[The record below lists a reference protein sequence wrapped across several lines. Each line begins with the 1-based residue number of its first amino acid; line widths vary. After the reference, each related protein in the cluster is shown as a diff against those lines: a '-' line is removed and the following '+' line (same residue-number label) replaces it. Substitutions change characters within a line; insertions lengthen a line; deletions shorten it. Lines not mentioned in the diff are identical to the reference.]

1 MRFADYTTLHVGG
14 EAANFISATNEAEL
28 ITAIRQADQ
37 AGIEVLI
44 LGGGSNLLV
53 SDEGFSGLVVHA
65 DVHQVTVEELADSF
79 VVTAA
84 CGEPWDAF
92 VVTCLS
98 SGFNGL
104 EALSGIPGTVGAT
117 PIQNVGAYGTEVS
130 SLISSVRVWDRQLQ
144 EVRDLTADDCE
155 FTYRGSIFKKD
166 PNRFVILAVS
176 FMLTRAAE
184 SQIAYA
190 QLADALGLEVG
201 DSAASSEIRDAV
213 LHLRLSKAM
222 VLVREDHDS
231 WSAGSFFTNP
241 IVDAAQA
248 DALPT
253 DCPRYP
259 SEQGVKISAA
269 WLIEQSGITRGYG
282 LNDRARIS
290 TKHTLALTN
299 RGTATAED
307 ILELARDVR
316 SQVQTHF
323 GIELHPEV
331 RCIGCAI

>member
-14 EAANFISATNEAEL
+14 EAANFITAASEAEL
-28 ITAIRQADQ
+28 ITAIRQADSADLQ
-37 AGIEVLI
+37 VLI

-53 SDEGFSGLVVHA
+53 SDEGFAGLVVHA
-65 DVHQVTVEELADSF
+65 DVRQVVVEEFDDQI

-117 PIQNVGAYGTEVS
+117 PIQNVGAYGVEVAH
-130 SLISSVRVWDRQLQ
+130 LIRSVRVWDRQLQ
-144 EVRDLTADDCE
+144 ELRDLTRSECS
-155 FTYRGSIFKKD
+155 FTYRGSIFKVD
-166 PNRFVILAVS
+166 PDRFVVLAVS
-176 FMLTRAAE
+176 FTLTR
-184 SQIAYA
+184 SLTSPIAYA
-190 QLADALGLEVG
+190 QLAAALGLEVG
-201 DSAASSEIRDAV
+201 DRAAPSEIREAV

-248 DALPT
+248 DALPA

-269 WLIEQSGITRGYG
+269 WLIEQSGIQRGYG

-299 RGTATAED
+299 RGTASTAD
-307 ILELARDVR
+307 IVELARDVR
-316 SQVQTHF
+316 QKVQTHF
-323 GIELHPEV
+323 GIELLPEV
-331 RCIGCAI
+331 RCVGCSL

>member
-1 MRFADYTTLHVGG
+1 
-14 EAANFISATNEAEL
+14 
-28 ITAIRQADQ
+28 
-37 AGIEVLI
+37 
-44 LGGGSNLLV
+44 
-53 SDEGFSGLVVHA
+53 
-65 DVHQVTVEELADSF
+65 
-79 VVTAA
+79 
-84 CGEPWDAF
+84 
-92 VVTCLS
+92 
-98 SGFNGL
+98 
-104 EALSGIPGTVGAT
+104 
-117 PIQNVGAYGTEVS
+117 
-130 SLISSVRVWDRQLQ
+130 
-144 EVRDLTADDCE
+144 
-155 FTYRGSIFKKD
+155 
-166 PNRFVILAVS
+166 
-176 FMLTRAAE
+176 MLTRAAE

>member
-28 ITAIRQADQ
+28 ITAVRQADQ
-37 AGIEVLI
+37 AGLQVLI

-53 SDEGFSGLVVHA
+53 SDDGFNGLVIHV
-65 DVHQVTVEELADSF
+65 DIHQVAVEELEDRV

-92 VVTCLS
+92 VAACIA

-117 PIQNVGAYGTEVS
+117 PIQNVGAYGVEVAH
-130 SLISSVRVWDRQLQ
+130 LIASVRVWDRQLL
-144 EVRDLTADDCE
+144 EVRDFLASECD
-155 FTYRGSIFKKD
+155 FTYRGSAFKND
-166 PNRFVILAVS
+166 PNRFVVLAVS
-176 FMLTRAAE
+176 FMLTRSQE
-184 SQIAYA
+184 SPISYA
-190 QLADALGLEVG
+190 QLAAALGLEVG
-201 DSAASSEIRDAV
+201 DCAAPSEIREAV
-213 LHLRLSKAM
+213 LHLRLNKAM

-241 IVDAAQA
+241 IVDEAQA
-248 DALPT
+248 DALPAH
-253 DCPRYP
+253 CPRYP
-259 SEQGVKISAA
+259 SEHGVKISAA
-269 WLIEQSGITRGYG
+269 WLIEQSGIGRGYG

-299 RGTATAED
+299 RGAATAAD

-316 SQVQTHF
+316 QKVQTHF

-331 RCIGCAI
+331 RCIGCSL

>member
-14 EAANFISATNEAEL
+14 EAANFISATSEAEF
-28 ITAIRQADQ
+28 ITAIHQADQ
-37 AGIEVLI
+37 AGLDVLI

-53 SDEGFSGLVVHA
+53 CDDGFAGLVVHA
-65 DVHQVTVEELADSF
+65 DVRQVAVEEFEEHF

-117 PIQNVGAYGTEVS
+117 PIQNVGAYGVEVAQV
-130 SLISSVRVWDRQLQ
+130 IQTVRVWDRQLHK
-144 EVRDLTADDCE
+144 VRDLAADECD
-155 FTYRGSIFKKD
+155 FTYRSSVFKKN
-166 PNRFVILAVS
+166 PNRFVVLAVS
-176 FMLTRAAE
+176 FVLTRAAE
-184 SQIAYA
+184 SQIAYP

-201 DSAASSEIRDAV
+201 DSSASSEIRDAV

-241 IVDAAQA
+241 ILDEAQA
-248 DALPT
+248 AALPAQ
-253 DCPRYP
+253 CPRYP
-259 SEQGVKISAA
+259 SEQGVKVSAA
-269 WLIEQSGITRGYG
+269 WLIEQSGISRGYG

-290 TKHTLALTN
+290 NKHTLALTN
-299 RGTATAED
+299 RGTATASD

-316 SQVQTHF
+316 LKVQTHF

-331 RCIGCAI
+331 RCIGFSL

>member
-28 ITAIRQADQ
+28 VTAVRQADSADLQ
-37 AGIEVLI
+37 VLI

-53 SDEGFSGLVVHA
+53 SDEGFSGLVIHV
-65 DVHQVTVEELADSF
+65 DVRQVVVEEFDDHI

-92 VVTCLS
+92 VAACTA
-98 SGFNGL
+98 SGFHGL

-117 PIQNVGAYGTEVS
+117 PIQNVGAYGVEVS
-130 SLISSVRVWDRQLQ
+130 NLISSVRVWDRQVHELR
-144 EVRDLTADDCE
+144 ELAPDACE
-155 FTYRGSIFKKD
+155 FTYRGSIFKLEPD
-166 PNRFVILAVS
+166 RFVVLAVS
-176 FMLTRAAE
+176 FALTRALT
-184 SQIAYA
+184 SPIAYA
-190 QLADALGLEVG
+190 QLAEALGLEVG
-201 DSAASSEIRDAV
+201 NSAAPTEIREAV

-222 VLVREDHDS
+222 VLVRDDHDS

-241 IVDAAQA
+241 VVDEAQA
-248 DALPT
+248 DALPA

-259 SEQGVKISAA
+259 SEHGVKISAA
-269 WLIEQSGITRGYG
+269 WLIEQSGIQRGYG

-290 TKHTLALTN
+290 TRHTLALTN
-299 RGTATAED
+299 RGTASAAD

-316 SQVQTHF
+316 TQVQTHF

-331 RCIGCAI
+331 RCIGCSI